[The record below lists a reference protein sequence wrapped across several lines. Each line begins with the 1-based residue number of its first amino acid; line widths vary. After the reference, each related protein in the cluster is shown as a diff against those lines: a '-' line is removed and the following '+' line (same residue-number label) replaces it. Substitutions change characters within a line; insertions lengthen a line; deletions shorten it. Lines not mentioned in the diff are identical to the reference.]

1 MPAAPAGPVSSPSA
15 AAALAVQGGAPVS
28 STPVP
33 FMKVGL
39 TDADV
44 EAATAVLKSG
54 MLRAAKKCAE
64 LETRFASMTDARH
77 GLTCANGTCALQL
90 AYGALV
96 KPGDDVLVPAWTYIA
111 TVSMVVAAG
120 CRPVFVD
127 ALPDTYQFDVRD
139 AEKRLTP
146 KTTAIACTH
155 LYGMPV
161 DIGAVQDLAKR
172 KGLKVIYDAAQS
184 HLATYGGKGIGAFG
198 DAVTYSFYATKNL
211 GTGEG
216 GLVTTNDDTVKRQM
230 ELLRSHGETDKYLHE
245 QVGFN
250 YRMNDITGAIGCSK
264 LDRLPAETD
273 ARRAAANRLDAIV
286 GDVQGLR
293 PPGRTKG
300 ADGVWHLYTVQMDPA
315 KFTCTRDEFCKALNA
330 EGVPTATHYPRS
342 VTRQP
347 AFKDVVK
354 DHPPVADGLS
364 SRVFCLP
371 MHHGLTEEHFRVIS
385 EGLGKVAKAYRR

>member
-1 MPAAPAGPVSSPSA
+1 MPATAASSARSALAIDGGTPVSK
-15 AAALAVQGGAPVS
+15 
-28 STPVP
+28 TPVP

-39 TDADV
+39 SEADI

-64 LETRFASMTDARH
+64 LEERFAAATDAKH

-111 TVSMVVAAG
+111 TASMIVAAG

-127 ALPDTYQFDVRD
+127 ALPDTYQIDVRD

-146 KTTAIACTH
+146 KTTAVACTH

-161 DIGAVQDLAKR
+161 DIDAVQDLAKR
-172 KGLKVIYDAAQS
+172 KGLRVIYDAAQA
-184 HLATYGGKGIGAFG
+184 HLATFGGKGIGAFG

-216 GLVTTNDDTVKRQM
+216 GLVTTNDDATKRKI

-264 LDRLPAETD
+264 LDRLGEETN
-273 ARRAAANRLDAIV
+273 ARRAAADRYDAIV
-286 GDVQGLR
+286 G
-293 PPGRTKG
+293 
-300 ADGVWHLYTVQMDPA
+300 
-315 KFTCTRDEFCKALNA
+315 EI
-330 EGVPTATHYPRS
+330 
-342 VTRQP
+342 
-347 AFKDVVK
+347 
-354 DHPPVADGLS
+354 DGL
-364 SRVFCLP
+364 
-371 MHHGLTEEHFRVIS
+371 T
-385 EGLGKVAKAYRR
+385 